1 MNSCAK
7 WQDIWDWDSL
17 YAATLASIRNPIGM
31 PPLKE
36 LAGPGKSVVIVIP
49 DIVKGG
55 NQPTSH
61 RKVAI
66 RACLDELYAA
76 GVEQKDVLLLFSN
89 GLHPRA
95 TVAEMQTILGPE
107 LFGEFYP
114 TGQITSHD
122 SEDYDHLV
130 DLGYTAQ
137 GDHVIMNKY
146 VYDAD
151 VAVLIGH
158 TQGNPYGGYSGGYK
172 HCATGISHWRS
183 ISAHHVPQVMHRQD
197 FVPVSTNSEMR
208 HKFDQQGMR
217 MEEKM
222 GKKFFCCDAVLD
234 TRSRQIEITSGWARE
249 MQPVSWKMADK
260 RTYVHWAEKKYD
272 IIVFGMPTNFHY
284 GNGMGTN
291 PIQMM
296 QALSAQVIRHRR
308 IMSDRC
314 VFIVSSI
321 CDGYFHD
328 ERWPYLRELYDLF
341 QHDYMNILP
350 DMNRYG
356 EYFATKEEYIRK
368 YRFANAFHPF
378 HGFSMMSCGH
388 LAEEHTSAIY
398 IVGAREPGIARG
410 MGLKTRATFEEAL
423 ADAMRKYTG
432 PNPNILALPRT
443 FTTAAVH
450 AADPT
455 NPEVWKGIECILPTG
470 TTLQY
475 MFLSYL
481 QSLGLSADDVTITN
495 MDVTPALTAFN
506 AGEGDAL
513 CVWNAVAYNAEDSG
527 LVRITDVSELGIN
540 NVCGL
545 AATKDAM
552 ENKSD
557 LIDLAWMVYYLTW
570 DWCQQSED
578 NMAQAVELYVES
590 CEDEGVVSNES
601 ICQRA
606 LDIFACPSPSEAVS
620 VMTTEEE
627 DRLSLADRP
636 LLAAENDLLETMD
649 FFISIGSYTEEDRT
663 AILDKELVNSSV
675 AERCAETLKTLG
687 YLE

>member
-1 MNSCAK
+1 MKLEFEYGQGLLGAELPDST
-7 WQDIWDWDSL
+7 DIFIPGETVADPPCLPQDWDSL
-17 YAATLASIRNPIGM
+17 YAATLESIRNPIGM
-31 PPLKE
+31 PTLRE
-36 LAGPGKSVVIVIP
+36 LAHKGSTVVIVIP

-234 TRSRQIEITSGWARE
+234 TKSRQIEIHSGWARE

-328 ERWPYLRELYDLF
+328 ER
-341 QHDYMNILP
+341 
-350 DMNRYG
+350 
-356 EYFATKEEYIRK
+356 
-368 YRFANAFHPF
+368 
-378 HGFSMMSCGH
+378 
-388 LAEEHTSAIY
+388 
-398 IVGAREPGIARG
+398 
-410 MGLKTRATFEEAL
+410 
-423 ADAMRKYTG
+423 
-432 PNPNILALPRT
+432 
-443 FTTAAVH
+443 
-450 AADPT
+450 
-455 NPEVWKGIECILPTG
+455 
-470 TTLQY
+470 
-475 MFLSYL
+475 
-481 QSLGLSADDVTITN
+481 
-495 MDVTPALTAFN
+495 
-506 AGEGDAL
+506 
-513 CVWNAVAYNAEDSG
+513 
-527 LVRITDVSELGIN
+527 
-540 NVCGL
+540 
-545 AATKDAM
+545 
-552 ENKSD
+552 
-557 LIDLAWMVYYLTW
+557 
-570 DWCQQSED
+570 
-578 NMAQAVELYVES
+578 
-590 CEDEGVVSNES
+590 
-601 ICQRA
+601 
-606 LDIFACPSPSEAVS
+606 
-620 VMTTEEE
+620 
-627 DRLSLADRP
+627 
-636 LLAAENDLLETMD
+636 
-649 FFISIGSYTEEDRT
+649 
-663 AILDKELVNSSV
+663 
-675 AERCAETLKTLG
+675 
-687 YLE
+687 